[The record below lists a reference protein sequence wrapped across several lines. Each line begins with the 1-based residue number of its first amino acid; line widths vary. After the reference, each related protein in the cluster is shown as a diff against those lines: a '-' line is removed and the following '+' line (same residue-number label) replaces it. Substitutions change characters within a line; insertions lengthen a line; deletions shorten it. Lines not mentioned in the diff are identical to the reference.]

1 MSNAT
6 IGNARALFGILF
18 IQYCSYAFFY
28 LMDHIYDIHPEYYTK
43 LKFDGNDNAKAKG
56 GPKDKNAADQRG
68 AGNQHGD
75 EDDDV
80 EEEEGESQGEDDDDD
95 DEDDGR

>member
-1 MSNAT
+1 MAMSKYTGAT
-6 IGNARALFGILF
+6 TANTF
-18 IQYCSYAFFY
+18 IDIFANTYSFFLLCS
-28 LMDHIYDIHPEYYTK
+28 
-43 LKFDGNDNAKAKG
+43 NAKAKG